1 MTRLTLLVLL
11 IACAAIYAEAAT
23 VWTPQIGYY
32 QKQLSPS
39 GKARYVLT
47 TPPVATVTPDPCLT
61 SAKFKCEADWGVVFN
76 LDESIAGQCTRLSVK
91 KTDLSDAS
99 IYSGMKVVNGVA
111 VCP

>member
-1 MTRLTLLVLL
+1 MTRLTLPVLL

-47 TPPVATVTPDPCLT
+47 TPPVVTVTPDPCLT
-61 SAKFKCEADWGVVFN
+61 SAKFKCEADWGLVYN
-76 LDESIAGQCTRLSVK
+76 LDVAVPGRCNRLSVK
-91 KTDLSDAS
+91 KIDLSDAAEFG
-99 IYSGMKVVNGVA
+99 GMKVINGVA